1 MKCKIFQT
9 GSREKLEDEV
19 NAWLET
25 HQPESFNFQ
34 FSTVFREDDVKYV
47 LVHTLV
53 LFYIPRVD
61 E

>member
-1 MKCKIFQT
+1 MECKVFWATSRMKLQ
-9 GSREKLEDEV
+9 DEV
-19 NAWLET
+19 NEWLKT

-34 FSTVFREDDVKYV
+34 FSSVYLEDPVEHIIE
-47 LVHTLV
+47 HTLV